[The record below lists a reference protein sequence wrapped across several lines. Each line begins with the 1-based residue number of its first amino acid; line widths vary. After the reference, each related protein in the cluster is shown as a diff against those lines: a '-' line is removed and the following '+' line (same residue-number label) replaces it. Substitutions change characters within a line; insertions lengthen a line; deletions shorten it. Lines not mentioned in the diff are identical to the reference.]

1 MEIVFFQPG
10 LGGFQSAGSNGFPF
24 GKLGKLP
31 PRFVPVSVAD
41 VVVCWWRKVSKICQM
56 YILPIYYIYIYI
68 SCLCILSFSFYVYF
82 ICILN
87 LNVMKCSKRPPF
99 VLGNVETKTKT
110 IYYSYLPISMAPT
123 RHAKQVPLLSR
134 LRIMSSYLSRRNNSK
149 NKLCNQTTSVDGS
162 EIHPAPVGVYMFIP
176 LSTRF

>member
-1 MEIVFFQPG
+1 MEIFFFQQQVLVDSNLQVPTV
-10 LGGFQSAGSNGFPF
+10 FRSGSSGSCRHGSF
-24 GKLGKLP
+24 
-31 PRFVPVSVAD
+31 RFRSLMWLFVDGERYPKFVK
-41 VVVCWWRKVSKICQM
+41 C
-56 YILPIYYIYIYI
+56 IYYLYIIYIYI

-87 LNVMKCSKRPPF
+87 LNAMKCSKRPPF

-149 NKLCNQTTSVDGS
+149 NKLCNQTTTVDGS